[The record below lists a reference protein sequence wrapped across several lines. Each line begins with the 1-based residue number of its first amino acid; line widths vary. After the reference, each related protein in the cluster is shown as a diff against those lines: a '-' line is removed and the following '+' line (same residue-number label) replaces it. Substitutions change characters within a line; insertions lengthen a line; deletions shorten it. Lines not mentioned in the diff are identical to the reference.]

1 MIEAL
6 QEEMK
11 IFLKEI
17 EERDKQKVGRKEVL
31 GLFKSLT

>member
-1 MIEAL
+1 MKMIEAL

-31 GLFKSLT
+31 